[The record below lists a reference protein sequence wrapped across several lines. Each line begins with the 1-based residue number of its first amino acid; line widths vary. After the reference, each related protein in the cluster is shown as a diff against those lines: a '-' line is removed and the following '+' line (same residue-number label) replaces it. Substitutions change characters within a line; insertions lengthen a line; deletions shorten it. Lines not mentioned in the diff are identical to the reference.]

1 MDFSKSFESLRHH
14 AQIWAEKVSDSL
26 DTVEDNTV
34 VKTAPSDADAPD
46 SRLVLAEAHYPT
58 TRNDIVAL
66 AIANELDTATL
77 DALLRL
83 PPGVSLSA
91 DDVRYHLANS

>member
-1 MDFSKSFESLRHH
+1 MDFAKPFESLRHH
-14 AQIWAEKVSDSL
+14 AQVWAEKVSDSL
-26 DTVEDNTV
+26 DTVEDRTV
-34 VKTAPSDADAPD
+34 VRTSPSDADAPD
-46 SRLVLAEAHYPT
+46 PRLVLAEARYPT

-83 PPGVSLSA
+83 PAGVSLSA
-91 DDVRYHLANS
+91 ADVRYHLANN